1 MAKTFTKCLEFDV
14 KFLIGILCCFCLS
27 GCQFL
32 GTIANLG
39 HRVYA
44 IVADDRSTSDDISD
58 VQINMAVRHALGTQK
73 AALMLDVEVTVFEGE
88 VLLTGAVPN
97 AEVLEK
103 IMTAVWS
110 VNGVR
115 KVYNYVR
122 VDESPTLTDTTA
134 DAVIATQIKAK
145 MTLTAGI
152 NASNYKIIVEN
163 GIVYLLGICFSED
176 EYQNVRAILMTTDGV
191 EKMIFLTRMPIEG

>member
-1 MAKTFTKCLEFDV
+1 MAETFTKCLEFDV
-14 KFLIGILCCFCLS
+14 RFLIGILFCLCLS

-39 HRVYA
+39 HRVYS
-44 IVADDRSTSDDISD
+44 IVADDRSASDDISD
-58 VQINMAVRHALGTQK
+58 IQINMVVRHALGEQK

-110 VNGVR
+110 VDGVR

-122 VDESPTLTDTTA
+122 IDETPDLAETTE
-134 DAVIATQIKAK
+134 DAVIATRIKAQ
-145 MTLTAGI
+145 MALTVGV
-152 NASNYKIIVEN
+152 NASNYKLIVEN
-163 GIVYLLGICFSED
+163 GVVYLLGICSSED

-191 EKMIFLTRMPIEG
+191 EKMIFLTRKPIEE

>member
-1 MAKTFTKCLEFDV
+1 M

-73 AALMLDVEVTVFEGE
+73 VALMLDVEVTVFEGE

>member
-1 MAKTFTKCLEFDV
+1 M
-14 KFLIGILCCFCLS
+14 KFLVGILCFILLS

-39 HRVYA
+39 HRVYS

-58 VQINMAVRHALGTQK
+58 VQINMAVRHALGEQK

-97 AEVLEK
+97 VEVLEK

-110 VNGVR
+110 VDGVR

-122 VDESPTLTDTTA
+122 IDETPNLTETTE
-134 DAVIATQIKAK
+134 DAVIATQIKTK

-152 NASNYKIIVEN
+152 NASNYKLIVEN
-163 GIVYLLGICFSED
+163 GIVYLLGICSGEE

-191 EKMIFLTRMPIEG
+191 EKITFLTRMPIEE